1 MAITRARRHVAV
13 ICDSRTIGNHSF
25 LKRLVDYMS
34 EHGEVRTAF
43 EYLDDIV
50 PENYFHKS
58 SQGVREQER
67 KPKLNAAR
75 ADSVNPRGKLAK
87 QAGEKLVERSVQ
99 SEVKVT
105 AKQTEVME
113 NLSKHQAK
121 ILAFLESNETQLDF
135 PPSLNAHDRLLIHQ
149 LAEEHGL
156 QHVST
161 GEGGERYIS
170 IRKRDAAIDLS
181 PRDSPAFEQELCNRS
196 SSPPKEVPVEGEER
210 RCSTNTGKVDLKAL
224 HLERVQ
230 REKARRGDST
240 KQRHELNAN
249 LQEVTGKKHRN
260 EGKGISLALFGFDFL
275 KPFAFISYT
284 FLICILDGVL
294 LLLKYFLS
302 SPCLL
307 LVLNC
312 SAECYFFHFRS
323 PADSLWGDS
332 YGYLL
337 GNFNQGNRP

>member
-67 KPKLNAAR
+67 KPKLNAAP

-275 KPFAFISYT
+275 KLFAFISYT
-284 FLICILDGVL
+284 FLICILD
-294 LLLKYFLS
+294 
-302 SPCLL
+302 
-307 LVLNC
+307 
-312 SAECYFFHFRS
+312 
-323 PADSLWGDS
+323 
-332 YGYLL
+332 
-337 GNFNQGNRP
+337 